1 MDSHTSL
8 AGLLTKHWYMPE
20 WSVVGEG
27 MSIVPPLMVSPLPLA
42 KTSPLKY
49 HSTVGAG
56 VPATVQLRVTLSP
69 TNWSRSSGECSSMT
83 AASVGGE
90 RLVSGLGAGQPLVS
104 SLTIHSEIGSADY
117 RRIHIRND
125 RQFNSGSKASTIW
138 KHNFFYFTIGA
149 L

>member
-1 MDSHTSL
+1 M
-8 AGLLTKHWYMPE
+8 
-20 WSVVGEG
+20 VGEG

-69 TNWSRSSGECSSMT
+69 TNWPRSSGEWSVMT

-90 RLVSGLGAGQPLVS
+90 RLVSGLGVSQPLVS
-104 SLTIHSEIGSADY
+104 SLTIHSESGCADY
-117 RRIHIRND
+117 GTQIRND
-125 RQFNSGSKASTIW
+125 RQFNSGSKASTVW